1 MLYLEKETIKS
12 IMLII
17 IGATILSFGSYNFNY
32 QNNVTEGG
40 VLGLLLLMQ
49 HVFNI
54 SPSITSVVIDFI
66 LFTIG
71 SKFFGKKFLLYS
83 ILSTTTFSIT
93 YKIWESI
100 GFLVPSF
107 KHNML
112 IASILAG
119 IGVGVGVGLVVRGG
133 GASGGDDVI
142 ALLGNKF
149 LVGNSPN
156 VIINFGF
163 NISNCLYMYSLQ
175 WLEHILR
182 FFLSNGKHFT
192 DSKNVVSKMSL
203 SMISNNFW
211 STTPLGRTLP
221 DGSFHSIPLFR
232 HPLLAGASPISTMS
246 LSLPKYTVLALGNL
260 STSSWHFVHLLI
272 SISTLFNSLFI

>member
-1 MLYLEKETIKS
+1 MLYLKKETIKS

-83 ILSTTTFSIT
+83 ILSTTTFSTT

-107 KHNML
+107 THNML

-149 LVGNSPN
+149 LKLKVNH
-156 VIINFGF
+156 VYLI
-163 NISNCLYMYSLQ
+163 
-175 WLEHILR
+175 
-182 FFLSNGKHFT
+182 T
-192 DSKNVVSKMSL
+192 DAIVLLMSL
-203 SMISNNFW
+203 VYLDIKQVFFSIIAVTTSGKIISLIYKDN
-211 STTPLGRTLP
+211 SEE
-221 DGSFHSIPLFR
+221 DD
-232 HPLLAGASPISTMS
+232 
-246 LSLPKYTVLALGNL
+246 NL
-260 STSSWHFVHLLI
+260 EELDNEI
-272 SISTLFNSLFI
+272 IYE

>member
-1 MLYLEKETIKS
+1 MWYLKKETIKS

-54 SPSITSVVIDFI
+54 SPSITSVVIDFT
-66 LFTIG
+66 LFAIG

-112 IASILAG
+112 IASMLAG

-149 LVGNSPN
+149 LKLKVNH
-156 VIINFGF
+156 VYLI
-163 NISNCLYMYSLQ
+163 
-175 WLEHILR
+175 
-182 FFLSNGKHFT
+182 T
-192 DSKNVVSKMSL
+192 DAIVLLMSL
-203 SMISNNFW
+203 VYLDIKQVFFSIIAVTTSGKIISLIYKDN
-211 STTPLGRTLP
+211 SEE
-221 DGSFHSIPLFR
+221 DD
-232 HPLLAGASPISTMS
+232 
-246 LSLPKYTVLALGNL
+246 NL
-260 STSSWHFVHLLI
+260 EELDNEI
-272 SISTLFNSLFI
+272 IYE

>member
-1 MLYLEKETIKS
+1 MRYIKNGTLKS
-12 IMLII
+12 ILLII

-40 VLGLLLLMQ
+40 VLGLLLQ

-54 SPSITSVVIDFI
+54 SPSITSVVIDFS

-83 ILSTTTFSIT
+83 ILSTITFSST
-93 YKIWESI
+93 YKIWEKI

-107 KHNML
+107 TNNML

-142 ALLGNKF
+142 ALLGNK
-149 LVGNSPN
+149 LLKLKVNH
-156 VIINFGF
+156 VY
-163 NISNCLYMYSLQ
+163 LA
-175 WLEHILR
+175 
-182 FFLSNGKHFT
+182 T
-192 DSKNVVSKMSL
+192 DAIVLLMSL
-203 SMISNNFW
+203 VYLDIKQVFFSIIAVTIS
-211 STTPLGRTLP
+211 GK
-221 DGSFHSIPLFR
+221 I
-232 HPLLAGASPISTMS
+232 
-246 LSLPKYTVLALGNL
+246 
-260 STSSWHFVHLLI
+260 I
-272 SISTLFNSLFI
+272 SIIYKDDEDNKDNIEEIDDEIIYE

>member
-1 MLYLEKETIKS
+1 MRYIKNGTLKS
-12 IMLII
+12 ILLII

-40 VLGLLLLMQ
+40 VLGLLLLLQ

-54 SPSITSVVIDFI
+54 SPSITSVVIDFS

-83 ILSTTTFSIT
+83 ILSTITFSST
-93 YKIWESI
+93 YKIWEKI

-107 KHNML
+107 TNNML

-149 LVGNSPN
+149 LKLKVNH
-156 VIINFGF
+156 VY
-163 NISNCLYMYSLQ
+163 LA
-175 WLEHILR
+175 
-182 FFLSNGKHFT
+182 T
-192 DSKNVVSKMSL
+192 DAIVLLMSL
-203 SMISNNFW
+203 VYLDIKQVFFSIIAVTIS
-211 STTPLGRTLP
+211 GK
-221 DGSFHSIPLFR
+221 I
-232 HPLLAGASPISTMS
+232 
-246 LSLPKYTVLALGNL
+246 
-260 STSSWHFVHLLI
+260 I
-272 SISTLFNSLFI
+272 SIIYQDDEDNKDNIEEIDDEIIYE

>member
-1 MLYLEKETIKS
+1 MRYIKNGTLKS
-12 IMLII
+12 ILLII

-40 VLGLLLLMQ
+40 VLGLLLLLQ

-54 SPSITSVVIDFI
+54 SPSITSVVIDFS

-83 ILSTTTFSIT
+83 ILSTITFSST
-93 YKIWESI
+93 YKIWEKI

-107 KHNML
+107 TNNML

-119 IGVGVGVGLVVRGG
+119 ICVGVGVGLVVRGG

-149 LVGNSPN
+149 LKLKVNH
-156 VIINFGF
+156 VY
-163 NISNCLYMYSLQ
+163 LA
-175 WLEHILR
+175 
-182 FFLSNGKHFT
+182 T
-192 DSKNVVSKMSL
+192 DAIVLLMSL
-203 SMISNNFW
+203 VYLDIKQVFFSIIAVTIS
-211 STTPLGRTLP
+211 GK
-221 DGSFHSIPLFR
+221 I
-232 HPLLAGASPISTMS
+232 
-246 LSLPKYTVLALGNL
+246 
-260 STSSWHFVHLLI
+260 I
-272 SISTLFNSLFI
+272 SIIYKDDEDNKDNIEEIDDEIIYE